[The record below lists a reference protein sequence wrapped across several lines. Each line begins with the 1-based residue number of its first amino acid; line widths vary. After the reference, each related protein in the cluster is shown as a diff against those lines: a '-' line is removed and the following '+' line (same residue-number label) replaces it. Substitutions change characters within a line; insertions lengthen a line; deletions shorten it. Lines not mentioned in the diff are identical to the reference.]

1 VPFVLWDVLDDNMM
15 NQRIFEINGNNFD
28 DFSSFIV
35 EFNRCFVSH
44 VGGKWQGNLDAFND
58 YLSWMDQR
66 CTIRWLNSSKS
77 EKDLGYESMVSWLS
91 RNLETCHPSNRLTVQ
106 ARLEDAINGHGP
118 TLFEWI
124 VQIIR
129 DTDDYVDLQ
138 LI

>member
-1 VPFVLWDVLDDNMM
+1 
-15 NQRIFEINGNNFD
+15 
-28 DFSSFIV
+28 
-35 EFNRCFVSH
+35 
-44 VGGKWQGNLDAFND
+44 
-58 YLSWMDQR
+58 MDQR

-77 EKDLGYESMVSWLS
+77 QKDLGYESMVSWLS

-129 DTDDYVDLQ
+129 DNDDYVDLQ

>member
-1 VPFVLWDVLDDNMM
+1 MSFVLSDVLDDNMM

-77 EKDLGYESMVSWLS
+77 EKDLGYESMASWLG

-124 VQIIR
+124 VEIIR
-129 DTDDYVDLQ
+129 DNDDYVDLQ